1 VVSTLAQ
8 RASPW
13 RWLTVGAAL
22 IVWGGLL
29 AMAVVPEWRA
39 EVAARSRW
47 TLEPMFHDWHVVR
60 LGWQANAQGV
70 DPLANPDMPYNYPR
84 FVLLGGK
91 LGGAAI
97 PPVVAGLAL
106 AAAFLFVAVRV
117 LKPRSPV
124 EWVAAAALVAS
135 PPVWLLLERGN
146 LDALTFIILAPGLWF
161 LARRTPGPLALVAG
175 SVALFAAAAIK
186 LYPAVILVAAIFF
199 WRGARVKWSV
209 VLAVGFAGWLV
220 ASLDE
225 VALVLQKTTR
235 GLEPAYG
242 RVITGSRWVSERVTP
257 HVSAEEA
264 QATLQALMRVSLVTW
279 LLGAALALAAGW
291 RLRGRFAKVAGE
303 TRDRAFFWSGALIYG
318 GTFLLGHN
326 WSYRL
331 VFLLLC
337 VPFLWQARR
346 VVALRVWATAALA
359 GVGVMLLAPFH
370 LPIGWFLA
378 HQAVAWTTSWLLLAG
393 AAALLAVGNDAAASS
408 KAG

>member
-117 LKPRSPV
+117 L
-124 EWVAAAALVAS
+124 
-135 PPVWLLLERGN
+135 
-146 LDALTFIILAPGLWF
+146 
-161 LARRTPGPLALVAG
+161 
-175 SVALFAAAAIK
+175 
-186 LYPAVILVAAIFF
+186 
-199 WRGARVKWSV
+199 
-209 VLAVGFAGWLV
+209 
-220 ASLDE
+220 
-225 VALVLQKTTR
+225 
-235 GLEPAYG
+235 
-242 RVITGSRWVSERVTP
+242 
-257 HVSAEEA
+257 
-264 QATLQALMRVSLVTW
+264 
-279 LLGAALALAAGW
+279 
-291 RLRGRFAKVAGE
+291 
-303 TRDRAFFWSGALIYG
+303 
-318 GTFLLGHN
+318 
-326 WSYRL
+326 
-331 VFLLLC
+331 
-337 VPFLWQARR
+337 
-346 VVALRVWATAALA
+346 
-359 GVGVMLLAPFH
+359 
-370 LPIGWFLA
+370 
-378 HQAVAWTTSWLLLAG
+378 
-393 AAALLAVGNDAAASS
+393 
-408 KAG
+408 